1 MKLSSIK
8 NLKLI
13 YIIFL
18 KFFGNFIIMNK
29 IKKILIAP
37 KVIYNSR
44 KIIKNVYSSL
54 YQYLIKK
61 QNIELKLRNGETLVV
76 PRFLYSEIVYYYY
89 LRYIIDINKDEIKFK
104 IHNKIYSMAIN
115 NFYSRGIYDFIRTIK
130 AGWEYKGD
138 YWEKDGIK
146 FKHYYATIWDVF
158 IDEQYIYLN
167 VKDKN
172 VLDIG
177 AFVGD
182 SPIYFILKGAK
193 KVYAIEPHPDA
204 YNEMIEN
211 IKLNNMED
219 KIIPINMGISY
230 NSDYVTIN
238 VKDIPIVISALFN
251 SNNKGI
257 KISAGKLSDIIEKY
271 NINAQVLKMDCEGC
285 EYDIILKD
293 YDTIK
298 EFDEIEFEYHVDR
311 TKIPV
316 SKLLEKL
323 NKDFED
329 RCVRGGINEKIG
341 ILHCIRKK

>member
-1 MKLSSIK
+1 
-8 NLKLI
+8 
-13 YIIFL
+13 
-18 KFFGNFIIMNK
+18 MNR

-37 KVIYNSR
+37 KAIYNSR
-44 KIIKNVYSSL
+44 KIIKNLYSSL

-61 QNIELKLRNGETLVV
+61 RNITLKLINGETLVV
-76 PRFLYSEIVYYYY
+76 PRFLYPEIVYYYY
-89 LRYIIDINKDEIKFK
+89 LGYIRDINKDEIKFK
-104 IHNKIYSMAIN
+104 IDNKIYSMTIN
-115 NFYSRGIYDFIRTIK
+115 NFYSRGIYDFIKTIK

-158 IDEQYIYLN
+158 VDEQYVYLN
-167 VKDKN
+167 VKGKN

-177 AFVGD
+177 AFIGD

-204 YNEMIEN
+204 YNEMLEN

-219 KIIPINMGISY
+219 KIIPINVGISY

-238 VKDIPIVISALFN
+238 VKDIPSVITALFD
-251 SNNKGI
+251 SNNNGI
-257 KISAGKLSDIIEKY
+257 KVPAGKLSDIIEKY
-271 NINAQVLKMDCEGC
+271 NIDAQVLKMDCEGC

-298 EFDEIEFEYHVDR
+298 EFDEIGFEYHAYN

-323 NKDFED
+323 NKDFEC
-329 RCVRGGINEKIG
+329 RFVRESTSKDVGTII
-341 ILHCIRKK
+341 CTRKR

>member
-1 MKLSSIK
+1 MNKIEKLLMGPKAILKSKKLIK
-8 NLKLI
+8 NL
-13 YIIFL
+13 
-18 KFFGNFIIMNK
+18 
-29 IKKILIAP
+29 
-37 KVIYNSR
+37 S
-44 KIIKNVYSSL
+44 SSL
-54 YQYLIKK
+54 YQYLILRK
-61 QNIELKLRNGETLVV
+61 QNIELKLRNGETIIVS
-76 PRFLYSEIVYYYY
+76 RFLYPRVIYYSKYIENMTKDGIY
-89 LRYIIDINKDEIKFK
+89 LK
-104 IHNKIYSMAIN
+104 IN
-115 NFYSRGIYDFIRTIK
+115 NKAFQLPLKEIEILGFGNIIKLLK
-130 AGWEYKGD
+130 AGWLYYEN
-138 YWEKDGIK
+138 YWEKNNVK
-146 FKHYYATIWDVF
+146 FKHLYYAIYDVF
-158 IDEQYIYLN
+158 EEEDYKFLN

-182 SPIYFILKGAK
+182 SAIYFILKGAK

-204 YNEMIEN
+204 YNEMLEN

-230 NSDYVTIN
+230 EKDYIFIN
-238 VKDIPIVISALFN
+238 IKNLAQVASSFFN

-257 KISAGKLSDIIEKY
+257 RVSAGKLSDIIEKY
-271 NINAQVLKMDCEGC
+271 NINAQILKMDCEGC

-298 EFDEIEFEYHVDR
+298 EFDEIGFEYHAYN

-323 NKDFED
+323 NRDFE
-329 RCVRGGINEKIG
+329 CKFIKGGINENLG